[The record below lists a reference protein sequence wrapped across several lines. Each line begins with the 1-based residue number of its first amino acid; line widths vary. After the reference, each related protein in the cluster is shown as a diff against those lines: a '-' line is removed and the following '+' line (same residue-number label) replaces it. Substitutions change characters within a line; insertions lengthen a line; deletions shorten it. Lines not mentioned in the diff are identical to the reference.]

1 MQKFCRI
8 ALAVSLSVSFSL
20 GSYSAFAFDDTAK
33 ELSVPLLAP
42 ESQHI
47 TASKRI
53 TARFTRGHYKKVSI
67 NDTLSQEVFD
77 RFIKQLDYSR
87 NIFLSS
93 DITTLQK
100 QSVDFDDVFARGKL
114 TAAYDIYNLN
124 MQRRLERYEYALG
137 LLNSEVMP
145 VDSKDEGEEKAQTS
159 PFDFSKDEVYTYDRE
174 EAPWATSQAELD
186 ELWRIKVK
194 SDVLNLL
201 LAGKEWPDTK
211 EVLTKRYKY
220 AIKRIKQS
228 ESEDVFQLIMN
239 SFARVVEPHTS
250 YLSPRNAERFQMEM
264 NLSLEGIGA
273 VLRAEEDYTVIQ
285 SVVSGGP
292 ADVSNAL
299 KPKDRIVGVAQADKN
314 FEDVIGWR
322 LDDVVEKIKGPK
334 GTTVRLQV
342 LSGESDNI
350 SEIKEVTIVRDKIKL
365 ENKAAKSEIYFEEGG
380 LEKAKKEADES
391 NDNEA
396 NSNKTE
402 NIQTNN
408 IDKFEKDKIQIE
420 KPDTRVTGEVTPM
433 KKGQKLGVITIPS
446 FYNNLSSDVKKE
458 IEKLKAQDVIG
469 IIVDLRSNGGGSL
482 PEATLLTGLFIDQ
495 GPVVQIRDGANRVDV
510 HRDTDGISYYDGP
523 LTVMVD
529 RYSAS
534 ASEIFA
540 AAIQD
545 YGRGLIV
552 GEHTFGK
559 GTVQQHRGLGRVYDL
574 YENPLGSIQYT
585 IAKFYRING
594 GSTQHRG
601 VLPDIAFP
609 TAVDPEDWGESK
621 EENALPW
628 DKINKAEYAKLND
641 ITIDVTYLTDLYK
654 KRIKDNSEFNYLL
667 DDIETY
673 KAEKDDK
680 TISLNLEERK
690 TKREERKEKRLIRAN
705 ERLISMGKEA
715 VKDLDDLPDELD
727 ELDPFLDETA
737 RITFDFVNLGKIAK
751 K

>member
-1 MQKFCRI
+1 MQKICRI
-8 ALAVSLSVSFSL
+8 ALAVSLSVSFSI

-33 ELSVPLLAP
+33 ETPLPILAP
-42 ESQHI
+42 ESQHA

-53 TARFTRGHYKKVSI
+53 AARFTRGHYKKVNIS
-67 NDTLSQEVFD
+67 DALSQEVFE
-77 RFIKQLDYSR
+77 RYIKQLDYSR
-87 NIFLSS
+87 NVFLAT
-93 DITTLQK
+93 DIADFQK
-100 QSVDFDDVFARGKL
+100 NSAEFDDVFARGKL
-114 TAAYDIYNLN
+114 AAAYDIYNLN
-124 MQRRLERYEYALG
+124 MQRRLERYQYALN
-137 LLNSEVMP
+137 LLDSGAVATNSN
-145 VDSKDEGEEKAQTS
+145 DEKSQAS
-159 PFDFSKDEVYTYDRE
+159 PFDFTKDEVYAYDRE
-174 EAPWATSQAELD
+174 DAPWATSTAELD

-201 LAGKEWPDTK
+201 LAGKEWPKAK

-220 AIKRIKQS
+220 AVKRIKQS
-228 ESEDVFQLIMN
+228 ESEDVFQLVMN
-239 SFARVVEPHTS
+239 SFARIVEPHTS

-285 SVVSGGP
+285 SVISGGP
-292 ADVSNAL
+292 ADASKGL
-299 KPKDRIVGVAQADKN
+299 KPKDRIVGVAQADKD
-314 FEDVIGWR
+314 FEDVVGWR
-322 LDDVVEKIKGPK
+322 LDDVVDKIKGPK

-342 LSGESDNI
+342 LSGESDDI
-350 SEIKEVTIVRDKIKL
+350 SDIKEVTIVRDKIKL
-365 ENKAAKSEIYFEEGG
+365 ENKAAKSAVYFEDIGINSDEVDDSA
-380 LEKAKKEADES
+380 KA
-391 NDNEA
+391 
-396 NSNKTE
+396 
-402 NIQTNN
+402 
-408 IDKFEKDKIQIE
+408 
-420 KPDTRVTGEVTPM
+420 TPII
-433 KKGQKLGVITIPS
+433 KGKKLGIITIPS
-446 FYNNLSSDVKKE
+446 FYNDLSRDVKKE
-458 IEKLKAQDVIG
+458 IAKLKEQEVQG
-469 IIVDLRSNGGGSL
+469 IIIDLRGNGGGSL
-482 PEATLLTGLFIDQ
+482 PEATLLTGLFIDK
-495 GPVVQIRDGANRVDV
+495 GPVVQIRNGANRVDV
-510 HRDTDGISYYDGP
+510 HRDKDGISYYDGP

-545 YGRGLIV
+545 YGRGVII

-574 YENPLGSIQYT
+574 YEHPLGSIQYT

-628 DKINKAEYAKLND
+628 DQIDKAEYSKISD
-641 ITIDVTYLTDLYK
+641 VTSDVTYLTSLYQQ
-654 KRIKDNSEFNYLL
+654 RIKDNSEFNYLL
-667 DDIETY
+667 SDIETY

-680 TISLNLEERK
+680 TISLNLETRK
-690 TKREERKEKRLIRAN
+690 NKREERKGKRFVRAN
-705 ERLISMGKEA
+705 ERLVRLGKDK
-715 VKDLDDLPDELD
+715 VKDLDDLPDDLD

-737 RITFDFVNLGKIAK
+737 RITFDLVSLGKVAK